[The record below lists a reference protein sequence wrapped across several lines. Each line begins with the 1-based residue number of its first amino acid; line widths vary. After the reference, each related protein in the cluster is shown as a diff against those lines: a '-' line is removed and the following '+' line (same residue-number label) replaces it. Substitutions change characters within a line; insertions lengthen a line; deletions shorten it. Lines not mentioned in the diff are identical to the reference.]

1 MAFGEPKQSPGYR
14 QQDISALARQI
25 KADLKKFGMNQ
36 RELATASGIPEA
48 RLSRI
53 LRGGKVRLTE
63 RDINQI
69 ALGLK
74 KSTAERDKMRYLA
87 WPELYEIDEALRRRD
102 GCVFRVNCELVEQGI
117 PLLGSNYEE

>member
-1 MAFGEPKQSPGYR
+1 MAYGKPKQSPGCK

-87 WPELYEIDEALRRRD
+87 WPELYEIDKALQAHE
-102 GCVFRVNCELVEQGI
+102 GIVSLNCRLAEKGF
-117 PLLGSNYEE
+117 PLLGNDYQE

>member
-1 MAFGEPKQSPGYR
+1 MAYREPEQSPGYKR
-14 QQDISALARQI
+14 NEQSALARQI
-25 KADLKKFGMNQ
+25 KADLKKLGMNQ

-87 WPELYEIDEALRRRD
+87 WPELYEIDKALKRRD
-102 GCVFRVNCELVEQGI
+102 GCVFLVNCELAEQGL
-117 PLLGSNYEE
+117 PLLGSNFEE

>member
-1 MAFGEPKQSPGYR
+1 MAYGKPKQSPGCK

-25 KADLKKFGMNQ
+25 KADLSKLGMTQ
-36 RELATASGIPEA
+36 KELATASGIPEA

-53 LRGGKVRLTE
+53 LRGGKVRLIE
-63 RDINQI
+63 RDINQL

-102 GCVFRVNCELVEQGI
+102 GCVFRVNCELAERGI

>member
-1 MAFGEPKQSPGYR
+1 MAYGKPKQSPGCK

-25 KADLKKFGMNQ
+25 KADLSKLGMTQ
-36 RELATASGIPEA
+36 KELATASGIPEA

-63 RDINQI
+63 RDINQL

-102 GCVFRVNCELVEQGI
+102 GCVFRVNCELAERGI

>member
-74 KSTAERDKMRYLA
+74 IIAGLSPVKLI
-87 WPELYEIDEALRRRD
+87 WHFLLYDD
-102 GCVFRVNCELVEQGI
+102 CTQFLVENTGRMKGHPKPPKI
-117 PLLGSNYEE
+117 TGGNLPYEDY